1 MLLQGVASA
10 VVNVVVLAVLPLL
23 VYAAVQRFRH
33 GRPLPEVARRAGLA
47 AGDAR
52 SLAMGGAFALVG
64 VLALVVFPPP
74 LDVMVR
80 EGSPQRGFAGLGLAP
95 ALPLALLYGFVKTG
109 FAEEVLFRGLIG
121 GSLSRRLP
129 SGWANL
135 GQALVFL
142 APHLLVLRVMPELWP
157 LLVVVFLGALFVG
170 WLRIR
175 SGSIAAAWLVHGS
188 LNFATCL
195 SVAARTAA

>member
-1 MLLQGVASA
+1 MLLAALASA
-10 VVNVVVLAVLPLL
+10 VVNVTVFAVVPLL

-33 GRPLPEVARRAGLA
+33 GRSLAEVARRAGLT

-52 SLAMGGAFALVG
+52 SLAVGGAAALAG

-74 LDVMVR
+74 LEVMVR
-80 EGSPQRGFAGLGLAP
+80 EGSPQRAFAGLGLAT
-95 ALPLALLYGFVKTG
+95 AVPLALLYGFVKTG
-109 FAEEVLFRGLIG
+109 LAEEVLFRGLIG
-121 GSLSRRLP
+121 GTLARRL
-129 SGWANL
+129 SAGWANL

-142 APHLLVLRVMPELWP
+142 APHLLVMRVMPELWP
-157 LLVVVFLGALFVG
+157 LLIVVFLGALFVG

-188 LNFATCL
+188 LNVATCL